1 MSLNN
6 NDIKNEIHPTNL
18 FSGKNI
24 TKEMLKELLK
34 NQLNQ
39 RLLKLESSTKE
50 HISNLNYTSKYFTE
64 FTKAIQQF
72 SKFFEESE
80 TLKEKEK
87 DLLEKKES
95 TENNNDKFIAKKS
108 NESTSSTNTSKNFS
122 KNNQNKKL
130 ENSLKTR
137 NNTQSLFKAQKLKKQ
152 ATTLSLAKNI
162 FSNKMTEDKKI
173 NKQKQKIFS
182 PDTEKKINNKTNN
195 IMKEGG
201 KNGTPPKNQKS
212 NHIFERNS
220 INFKTPKT
228 EVKNKAGNKLKILK
242 NNNRNKSQYNLSELK
257 NENEKYKTMRDNFNT
272 SKYMKQKALNKT
284 SNKNPK
290 NNNKNKKQIKFNIQN
305 NNDNNI
311 DDFSKT
317 LTSHFINK
325 TIELDTNKDYEKRAF
340 LNSSLSTKKKRKI
353 RLNHDPQNTNINDI
367 ANIVKLVDDVNQN
380 ITKLLES
387 NERLNNN
394 KTLMVSSL
402 DLNNPNKTFMESN
415 YRSTVNLFN
424 NKLNQ
429 NSDNLDKKGTLIKK
443 KQNNYN
449 ISLYKDNDNNNNEI
463 NKDLTM
469 NESNKINIENT
480 PIKTEFS
487 KFLNNISARKLLTED
502 YEENKRY
509 QTVNNSFIKDRI
521 LKENLNVED
530 NNKLEK
536 ETNINIDIIEIFK
549 NDKKILK
556 NIFKYLKEMEII
568 IFTSSNNYLN
578 KERISLLD
586 NKKEELLQI
595 LNLQKDETMENKIKR
610 IKKEFSD
617 EQISQTPDGLVLSDD
632 ARNKLKE
639 LNNDEN
645 IQIFKNELDKNDKD
659 FNLII
664 ILYKIIF
671 ILLDIEEI
679 YSVVNDD
686 IFWEKCRKFLIENTD
701 GQFGDYILGKIS
713 AINFD
718 SKCVNTIEILIKDKK
733 ENLINDLSNNNK
745 FLVEPFIKEAFEYC
759 GIIFDPKKTQGSIII
774 KNLKNNQMVINYL
787 NNLKVR
793 YFLAKYEEEE
803 DDDDDD

>member
-6 NDIKNEIHPTNL
+6 NDIKNEIQPTNL
-18 FSGKNI
+18 FSGKNF
-24 TKEMLKELLK
+24 TKEMLKELIK

-80 TLKEKEK
+80 ALREKEKE
-87 DLLEKKES
+87 LLEKKES
-95 TENNNDKFIAKKS
+95 TENNNDKYVAKKS
-108 NESTSSTNTSKNFS
+108 NESASSTNTSKNLS

-130 ENSLKTR
+130 ENSLRTR
-137 NNTQSLFKAQKLKKQ
+137 SNTQSLFKAQKLKKQ
-152 ATTLSLAKNI
+152 ATTISLAKNI
-162 FSNKMTEDKKI
+162 FSNKMTEDKKL
-173 NKQKQKIFS
+173 NKQKQKILS

-195 IMKEGG
+195 ITKEGG
-201 KNGTPPKNQKS
+201 KNGTPQKNQKS
-212 NHIFERNS
+212 NHMLERSSTNL
-220 INFKTPKT
+220 KTPKT

-242 NNNRNKSQYNLSELK
+242 NSNRNKSQYNLSEFK

-272 SKYMKQKALNKT
+272 SKYTTSKTLNKT
-284 SNKNPK
+284 SNKNSKK
-290 NNNKNKKQIKFNIQN
+290 NIKNKKQIKFNIQN
-305 NNDNNI
+305 DNNNNT

-353 RLNHDPQNTNINDI
+353 RLNNDPQNTNINDI

-387 NERLNNN
+387 NEKLNNN
-394 KTLMVSSL
+394 KSLMVSSL
-402 DLNNPNKTFMESN
+402 DLNPNKTFMESN

-424 NKLNQ
+424 NKLEQ

-449 ISLYKDNDNNNNEI
+449 ISLYKDNDDNNNET

-469 NESNKINIENT
+469 NESNKIDIENT
-480 PIKTEFS
+480 PIKTEFG
-487 KFLNNISARKLLTED
+487 KFLNNISARKLLTDD

-509 QTVNNSFIKDRI
+509 QTQNNSFIKDKI
-521 LKENLNVED
+521 LKENLGAED
-530 NNKLEK
+530 NNNKSEK
-536 ETNINIDIIEIFK
+536 ESNINIDIIKIFK
-549 NDKKILK
+549 NDKKLLK

-568 IFTSSNNYLN
+568 MFTSSNNYLN

-595 LNLQKDETMENKIKR
+595 LNLQKDETMESKIKR
-610 IKKEFSD
+610 IKKEFSE
-617 EQISQTPDGLVLSDD
+617 EQISQAPEGLVLSDD
-632 ARNKLKE
+632 ALNKLKE

-659 FNLII
+659 FSLII

-671 ILLDIEEI
+671 ILFDIEEI

-686 IFWEKCRKFLIENTD
+686 IFWEKCCKFLIENTD
-701 GQFGDYILGKIS
+701 GQLGDYILGKIS
-713 AINFD
+713 EINFD

-733 ENLINDLSNNNK
+733 ENFINDLSNNNK
-745 FLVEPFIKEAFEYC
+745 YLVEPFIKEAFEYC
-759 GIIFDPKKTQGSIII
+759 GIIFDPKKTQGSIIV

-793 YFLAKYEEEE
+793 YFLAKYEEE
-803 DDDDDD
+803 DDDDD